1 MSSGGWLLV
10 GVLVEWHDNHARR
23 VAARQTRRG
32 DQP

>member
-1 MSSGGWLLV
+1 VLV
-10 GVLVEWHDNHARR
+10 GSAWTVLLIEWHDNHARR